1 MKVDTTSAA
10 AAAIKVQI
18 GNLTIEDPIQYF
30 DDYGNHWIVATING
44 KRVRGN
50 PVTYEHIAELG
61 PLRAKTQYFDDEET
75 IYYEIEVSKKSKYVV
90 TEYDENKPAFN
101 WLKLWREETR
111 KALNEFP
118 LYSEE

>member
-1 MKVDTTSAA
+1 MNVNPTQSPVTK
-10 AAAIKVQI
+10 IQI
-18 GNLTIEDPIQYF
+18 GNLTIEDPIQCF
-30 DDYGNHWIVATING
+30 DEHGNHWIVATINS
-44 KRVRGN
+44 KRFRGQ
-50 PVTYEHIAELG
+50 PVKYNSIAELG
-61 PLRAKTQYFDDEET
+61 PLRATTQYFNDKEM

-90 TEYDENKPAFN
+90 TEYDENKPPSFN